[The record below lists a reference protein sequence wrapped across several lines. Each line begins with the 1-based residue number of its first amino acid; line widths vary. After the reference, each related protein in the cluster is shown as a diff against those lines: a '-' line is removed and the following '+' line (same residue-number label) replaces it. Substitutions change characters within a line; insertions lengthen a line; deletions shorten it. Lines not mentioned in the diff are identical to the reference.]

1 MGVFTQLE
9 RAQAEAIARAF
20 GLGDVRAVRGI
31 AAGSV
36 NSNYAL
42 ECDAGL
48 FFLRIY
54 EEQERAG
61 AAAEARMLAAL
72 EGRGVRT
79 PAPLRGIGP
88 GGVGE
93 YDLPTVAGKP
103 VAVFPWRAGGMR
115 CQASVTVEDARRLGA
130 ELARVHVAGEG
141 VAVGEGR
148 FRAEDLRERIKV
160 IRGAVD
166 RGLAAEAPGLEKKL
180 GEWTGRRAR
189 GVPEGLIHG
198 DLFRDNVLWE
208 REEGGEIAAL
218 LDFESA
224 SRGRF
229 VFDLMV
235 TVLAWAFGEGLSEP
249 IARGICD
256 GYRGVRELGEE
267 ERGALLAEG
276 CVAALRF
283 EVTRITDY
291 AMKGGIG
298 PRVIKDWR
306 RFAMRLGALEELG
319 GAGVRGV
326 MGVEARGLHSAE

>member
-1 MGVFTQLE
+1 MGVFTRLE
-9 RAQAEAIARAF
+9 RADAEAIATAY
-20 GLGDVRAVRGI
+20 GLGEVRGVRGI

-42 ECDAGL
+42 ECTAGL

-54 EEQERAG
+54 EEQDAAGG
-61 AAAEARMLAAL
+61 AAERRMLAAL
-72 EGRGVRT
+72 EGRGVKT
-79 PAPLRGIGP
+79 PAPLGAARE
-88 GGVGE
+88 VS
-93 YDLPTVAGKP
+93 VAGKP

-115 CQASVTVEDARRLGA
+115 CQASVTVEDARRVGA

-141 VAVGEGR
+141 VEVGEGR
-148 FRAEDLRERIKV
+148 FRVEDLWGRIEV
-160 IRGAVD
+160 IRGASGGNA
-166 RGLAAEAPGLEKKL
+166 GLAGEAGWLGEKL
-180 GEWTGRRAR
+180 GEWTGKRAPA
-189 GVPEGLIHG
+189 GAVPEGLIHG

-208 REEGGEIAAL
+208 REERGEIAAL

-235 TVLAWAFGEGLSEP
+235 TVLAWGFGEGLRRE

-283 EVTRITDY
+283 TITRVTDY
-291 AMKGGIG
+291 AMRGAGIG
-298 PRVIKDWR
+298 ERVMKDWR
-306 RFAMRLGALEELG
+306 RFAMRLRTLEELG
-319 GAGVRGV
+319 EGGVRATLGV
-326 MGVEARGLHSAE
+326 P